1 MYLKNL
7 SLTNFRSFQK
17 LDVSL
22 PKGTILIEGDNAQG
36 KTTILEAIYFLS
48 TFTSFHT
55 RSDRELIN
63 FIEAKNP
70 LAVSRIKAEFATQS
84 NTSHEIEVRIIQ
96 QQNNLSNPTLRKEVL
111 IDGTKK
117 RASQTIGL
125 FSAVFFIPQMMRI
138 LDGSPSERRR
148 YIDMAIAQTNPH
160 YAPYLNQYNKLLT
173 RKNATLK
180 QIYQSNGNS
189 ADQLTYWNEQLS
201 KIGAKIFAARH
212 KAIEQIRPIAQN
224 IFKDLTDHKE
234 DFDIHYLPALETSLS
249 LPEWINN
256 EEQIEQNL
264 LKLYQKNQKQEI
276 YRGVTFIGPHRD
288 EIAFYSNNLDL
299 GKFGSRGQMRTTML
313 TLKMTEIEWIFQTT
327 GQMPVLLLDEV
338 LAELDKNRR
347 DKLTESLKN
356 FDQALLTTSEKEQFS
371 THFLENTT
379 TWTIHQGMLTKNE

>member
-17 LDVSL
+17 LDVTL
-22 PKGTILIEGDNAQG
+22 PQGTILIEGDNAQG

-48 TFTSFHT
+48 TFTSLHT

-70 LAVSRIKAEFATQS
+70 LAVSRIKAKFVTQQE
-84 NTSHEIEVRIIQ
+84 TSHEIEVRLIQ
-96 QQNNLSNPTLRKEVL
+96 QKNNLATPSLRKEVL
-111 IDGTKK
+111 IDGAKK

-160 YAPYLNQYNKLLT
+160 YAPLLNQYNKLLS

-180 QIYQSNGNS
+180 QIYQAHGTNT
-189 ADQLTYWNEQLS
+189 DQLTYWNEQLS
-201 KIGAKIFAARH
+201 QIGAKILFARN
-212 KAIEQIRPIAQN
+212 KSIQQIKPIAQN
-224 IFKDLTDHKE
+224 IFKELTDQKE
-234 DFDIHYLPALETSLS
+234 DFDIQYLPALETT
-249 LPEWINN
+249 PTKPDWIES
-256 EEQIEQNL
+256 EEHIQQNL
-264 LKLYQKNQKQEI
+264 LNLYQQHQKQEL

-288 EIAFYSNNLDL
+288 EIVFFSNNLDL
-299 GKFGSRGQMRTTML
+299 GKYGSRGQMRTTML
-313 TLKMTEIEWIFQTT
+313 TLKMTEIEWIHQTT
-327 GQMPVLLLDEV
+327 GHMPVLLLDEV
-338 LAELDKNRR
+338 LAELDKTRR
-347 DKLTESLKN
+347 DKLTDSLKN

-371 THFLENTT
+371 DQFLSNTT